1 MKLYAVVD
9 ACNAPGLL
17 EMIETLN
24 PPASCLYNPPLQ
36 EGMAE
41 RAPYLIELI
50 SDEVKAWLAKQTKA
64 WGLYLVTEAH
74 TDFLKLRSHLRKYT
88 FAMIPISEKPVFFRF
103 YDPRTIWKITNVL
116 DDWQL
121 HAFLGPIEIISTY
134 YEGQYKQDH
143 FEERRKQFPNQ
154 IRMKTMY
161 LTLTEDQFE
170 RINGTYE
177 EEYIQELAD
186 HMMKYVDLSIIEE
199 FNNDPDKIHKE
210 MLEHERDVKHAQIS
224 HFADQNFLIEQS
236 EKESR
241 IEPSEK
247 AYFQYSNQTR
257 QWQRVQGNQITPP
270 NYFIA
275 IALHKLARNPISE
288 EEFHELTNFEYAN
301 QDNEMIV
308 EPVGYQNHWNHKPYF
323 YHQNDIWYY
332 VDQQEYAHSIRDER
346 ISALNKLNTKKI
358 FEDAF
363 HQITRGQYQEYLGLA
378 YLPEKVIVE
387 DKFKVT
393 SMEELKQAVYVL
405 ASNLDS
411 FCQNIGIEDKH
422 SAYALAKLVA
432 KHNIL
437 SINGIPQYWISELH
451 DMRLP
456 AYYRVRLLVSQ
467 MIGEEY
473 YWDIEK

>member
-9 ACNAPGLL
+9 AGNAPDLL
-17 EMIETLN
+17 EMIKTYN

-41 RAPYLIELI
+41 RAPYLIELV

-64 WGLYLVTEAH
+64 WGLYLVTEDH

-134 YEGQYKQDH
+134 YEEQYKQDH

-161 LTLTEDQFE
+161 LTLNEDQFD
-170 RINGTYE
+170 RINGTYA
-177 EEYIQELAD
+177 EEYVQELAD

-199 FNNDPDKIHKE
+199 ANNDPDKIHQE
-210 MLEHERDVKHAQIS
+210 MLEHERDIKHAPIN
-224 HFADQNFLIEQS
+224 HPADQNFLIKQS
-236 EKESR
+236 AKEK
-241 IEPSEK
+241 IEPTEK

-257 QWQRVQGNQITPP
+257 QWQRVQGNQVTPP

-288 EEFHELTNFEYAN
+288 EEFHELTNFEYAKQNN
-301 QDNEMIV
+301 QTSS
-308 EPVGYQNHWNHKPYF
+308 EPEGYQNHWNHKPYF
-323 YHQNDIWYY
+323 YHQSNIWYY
-332 VDQQEYAHSIRDER
+332 VDQQEYAHPITDER
-346 ISALNKLNTKKI
+346 TSALKQLNTNRI

-363 HQITRGQYQEYLGLA
+363 HQITQGKYNEYLGLA
-378 YLPEKVIVE
+378 YLPEEEIIE
-387 DKFKVT
+387 DKFKVN
-393 SMEELKQAVYVL
+393 SMEELEHAIYEFANSLLSFFSKNEIKNNRSIKGFSEIFVKMKIFRFIDL
-405 ASNLDS
+405 PKETLD
-411 FCQNIGIEDKH
+411 
-422 SAYALAKLVA
+422 
-432 KHNIL
+432 IL
-437 SINGIPQYWISELH
+437 SSINN
-451 DMRLP
+451 
-456 AYYRVRLLVSQ
+456 
-467 MIGEEY
+467 EE
-473 YWDIEK
+473 EKFLKILKFIIKRDT

>member
-9 ACNAPGLL
+9 AGNAPDLL
-17 EMIETLN
+17 EMIKTYD

-41 RAPYLIELI
+41 RAPYLIELV
-50 SDEVKAWLAKQTKA
+50 SDEVKAWLVKQTKA
-64 WGLYLVTEAH
+64 WGLYLITESD

-161 LTLTEDQFE
+161 LTLNEDQFA

-177 EEYIQELAD
+177 EEYIQELAE

-199 FNNDPDKIHKE
+199 ANNDPDKIHQE
-210 MLEHERDVKHAQIS
+210 MLEHERDVKHAQIN
-224 HFADQNFLIEQS
+224 HPADQNFLIEQS
-236 EKESR
+236 AKET
-241 IEPSEK
+241 IEPPEK
-247 AYFQYSNQTR
+247 SYFQYSNQTR
-257 QWQRVQGNQITPP
+257 QWQRVQGDQVTPP

-288 EEFHELTNFEYAN
+288 EEFHELTNFEYAKQNN
-301 QDNEMIV
+301 QTSS
-308 EPVGYQNHWNHKPYF
+308 EPEGYQNHWNHKPYF
-323 YHQNDIWYY
+323 YHQSGIWYY
-332 VDQQEYAHSIRDER
+332 VDQQEYAHPIADER
-346 ISALNKLNTKKI
+346 TSALKQLNTNRI

-363 HQITRGQYQEYLGLA
+363 HQITQGKYHEYLGLA
-378 YLPEKVIVE
+378 YLPEEEIIEEKKQISSLEGLYQQVLKFSQNLYYFLEHQDITDNRSIRSLSE
-387 DKFKVT
+387 IFIKMGFLDLSEIPKSITNSLLKDERSGDERSINLILELISKNFKV
-393 SMEELKQAVYVL
+393 
-405 ASNLDS
+405 
-411 FCQNIGIEDKH
+411 
-422 SAYALAKLVA
+422 
-432 KHNIL
+432 
-437 SINGIPQYWISELH
+437 
-451 DMRLP
+451 
-456 AYYRVRLLVSQ
+456 
-467 MIGEEY
+467 
-473 YWDIEK
+473 

>member
-9 ACNAPGLL
+9 ACNTPDFLDML
-17 EMIETLN
+17 KMYD

-36 EGMAE
+36 AGMAE

-50 SDEVKAWLAKQTKA
+50 SDEVKAWLAKQTKP
-64 WGLYLVTEAH
+64 WGLYLVTESD
-74 TDFLKLRSHLRKYT
+74 TDFLKLRNHLRKYT
-88 FAMIPISEKPVFFRF
+88 FAIVPSSENPVFFRF

-186 HMMKYVDLSIIEE
+186 HMMKYVDLSIIETS
-199 FNNDPDKIHKE
+199 NNAPDKIHKE
-210 MLEHERDVKHAQIS
+210 MLEHERDVKLAQIS
-224 HFADQNFLIEQS
+224 HLADQNFLIEHS
-236 EKESR
+236 EKKSR
-241 IEPSEK
+241 IDPSEK

-257 QWQRVQGNQITPP
+257 QWQRVQGKQIILP

-288 EEFHELTNFEYAN
+288 EEFHELTNFEYVN
-301 QDNEMIV
+301 QNNGISS
-308 EPVGYQNHWNHKPYF
+308 EPEDYKNHWNHKPYF
-323 YHQNDIWYY
+323 YHQSDVWYY
-332 VDQQEYAHSIRDER
+332 VDQQEYAHPIKDDR
-346 ISALNKLNTKKI
+346 ISALKQLNTNRI

-363 HQITRGQYQEYLGLA
+363 HQITQGRYNEYLGLA
-378 YLPEKVIVE
+378 YLPEEETIE
-387 DKFKVT
+387 DKFEIT
-393 SMEELKQAVYVL
+393 SMNELEVAIRQFSFEIIEYCKESSIENNKHIKSL
-405 ASNLDS
+405 AEILIKLKIYRFQDLPNTLKEIIHSDTSETFKFNKIIGYLFNLER
-411 FCQNIGIEDKH
+411 N
-422 SAYALAKLVA
+422 
-432 KHNIL
+432 
-437 SINGIPQYWISELH
+437 
-451 DMRLP
+451 
-456 AYYRVRLLVSQ
+456 
-467 MIGEEY
+467 
-473 YWDIEK
+473 

>member
-9 ACNAPGLL
+9 AGNAPDLL
-17 EMIETLN
+17 EMIKTYN

-41 RAPYLIELI
+41 RAPYLIELS

-64 WGLYLVTEAH
+64 WGLYLATEAR

-88 FAMIPISEKPVFFRF
+88 FTMIPISEKPVFFRF

-134 YEGQYKQDH
+134 YDGQYKQDH

-161 LTLTEDQFE
+161 LTLNEDQFD

-177 EEYIQELAD
+177 EEYIQELAN
-186 HMMKYVDLSIIEE
+186 HMMKYVDLSIIEGP
-199 FNNDPDKIHKE
+199 NNNPDKIHQK
-210 MLEHERDVKHAQIS
+210 MLEHERDIKHAQIN
-224 HFADQNFLIEQS
+224 HPADQNFLIEQGAKEKIEAS
-236 EKESR
+236 EKT
-241 IEPSEK
+241 
-247 AYFQYSNQTR
+247 YFKYSNQTR

-288 EEFHELTNFEYAN
+288 EEFHELTNFEYAEQNN
-301 QDNEMIV
+301 QISS
-308 EPVGYQNHWNHKPYF
+308 EPAGYQNHWNHKPYF
-323 YHQNDIWYY
+323 YHQSNIWYY
-332 VDQQEYAHSIRDER
+332 IDQQEYAHPIRDKR
-346 ISALNKLNTKKI
+346 VSVLKQLNTNRI

-363 HQITRGQYQEYLGLA
+363 HQITQGKYNKYLGLA
-378 YLPEKVIVE
+378 YLPEKEIII
-387 DKFKVT
+387 DKFKVS
-393 SMEELKQAVYVL
+393 SMKELEQVMYKFAVDFL
-405 ASNLDS
+405 A
-411 FCQNIGIEDKH
+411 FGK
-422 SAYALAKLVA
+422 
-432 KHNIL
+432 KHNITL
-437 SINGIPQYWISELH
+437 SKSYK
-451 DMRLP
+451 RL
-456 AYYRVRLLVSQ
+456 AKVFILNKYYRFQDLPSEWLNEFLNDERTGDENAIRLLITLSH
-467 MIGEEY
+467 
-473 YWDIEK
+473 KHS